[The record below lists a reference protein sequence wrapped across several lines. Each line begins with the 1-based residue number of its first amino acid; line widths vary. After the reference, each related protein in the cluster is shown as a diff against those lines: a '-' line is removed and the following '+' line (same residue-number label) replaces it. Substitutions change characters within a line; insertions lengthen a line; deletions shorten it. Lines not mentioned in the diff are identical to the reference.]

1 MNDEPEYAGP
11 TVRPYA
17 VTGGRIRT
25 AYRLDLVTLVV
36 ALRAEVDP
44 RWAEPEH
51 GQILRLCRHP
61 VSVAEVAART
71 SLPISVVKV
80 LLADLIEHR
89 HLSFRSPVDAP
100 RARDPQ
106 FLRAVLNGIRD
117 I

>member
-1 MNDEPEYAGP
+1 M
-11 TVRPYA
+11 VRPYA
-17 VTGGRIRT
+17 VTGGRIES
-25 AYRLDLVTLVV
+25 AHRLDLVTLVV
-36 ALRAEVDP
+36 ALREDADP

-51 GQILRLCRHP
+51 GQILRLCRQP

-80 LLADLIEHR
+80 LLADLIDHR
-89 HLSFRSPVDAP
+89 HLIFRPPVDAP

-106 FLRAVLNGIRD
+106 FLQAVLNGIRD